1 MSYCRQVTQV
11 DLLSGMAPRVPF
23 VALGEIAERARHQ
36 LGDATLALIIELV
49 EIFARIRTQPVFSQA
64 LQRVCKAD
72 GLGMNR
78 VAGGGR

>member
-11 DLLSGMAPRVPF
+11 DLVSGMAPRVPF
-23 VALGEIAERARHQ
+23 VALGEIAERAHHQ

-49 EIFARIRTQPVFSQA
+49 EIVARIRTQPVFSQA

-72 GLGMNR
+72 GLRMNR

>member
-1 MSYCRQVTQV
+1 MSYCRQITQV

-23 VALGEIAERARHQ
+23 VALGEIVERTRHP
-36 LGDATLALIIELV
+36 LGDATLALIIDLV
-49 EIFARIRTQPVFSQA
+49 EIVARTRTQPVFSQA

-72 GLGMNR
+72 GLRMNR